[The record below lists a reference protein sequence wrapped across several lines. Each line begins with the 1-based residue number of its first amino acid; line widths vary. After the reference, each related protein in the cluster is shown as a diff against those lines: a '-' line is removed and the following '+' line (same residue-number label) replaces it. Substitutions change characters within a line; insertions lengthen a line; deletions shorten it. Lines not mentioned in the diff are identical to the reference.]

1 MGNITSPFCSGEA
14 SPLVLDAVE
23 IGFLLMFCL
32 VVSVVDSS
40 LYKVQ
45 ECKKF
50 ALGFFF
56 GKNFGAKRIMSS
68 RNSRGNC
75 PIRLT

>member
-40 LYKVQ
+40 LYKEQ
-45 ECKKF
+45 EC
-50 ALGFFF
+50 
-56 GKNFGAKRIMSS
+56 
-68 RNSRGNC
+68 RG
-75 PIRLT
+75 LHLVFSL